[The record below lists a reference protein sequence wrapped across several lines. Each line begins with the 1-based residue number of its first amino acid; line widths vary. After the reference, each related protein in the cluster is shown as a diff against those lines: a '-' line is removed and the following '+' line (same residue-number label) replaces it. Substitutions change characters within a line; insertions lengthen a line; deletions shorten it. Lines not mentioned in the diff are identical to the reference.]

1 MYPTKWESEYDWL
14 SKRETETE
22 RKTETVRGEGVR
34 IRGRVRVRERDK
46 ERRRQRKKRY
56 NFFWVCFLFLILFIH
71 FLVSTFFNR
80 LTWLHDNGQGF
91 DLDYP
96 KITLHA
102 ISKDLNNF
110 PSECLYLL
118 VESDADQESSDN
130 NQTQESGKF
139 QVL

>member
-1 MYPTKWESEYDWL
+1 MTDWVSEKQRQRERLKQWGREWESE
-14 SKRETETE
+14 
-22 RKTETVRGEGVR
+22 GESES
-34 IRGRVRVRERDK
+34 ERDK

-56 NFFWVCFLFLILFIH
+56 NFFCVCFLFLILFIH

-130 NQTQESGKF
+130 SQTQESGKF